1 MWLVCGTVMC
11 LVPRCDKAGTGE
23 KGSQAR
29 STACAPD
36 TILRSWGTGS
46 VGNEDSP
53 RVVRF
58 RERREN

>member
-1 MWLVCGTVMC
+1 MC